1 MTQFSFIGADV
12 PRPDAPDK
20 AAGKAMY
27 IHDMTLP
34 GMLYGKI
41 KFSDH
46 AHAKIKHIDTS
57 RAEKLPGV
65 RAVITGY
72 NTPEIRIGFIKDN
85 FDTK

>member
-1 MTQFSFIGADV
+1 MTQFNFIGAEV

-20 AAGKAMY
+20 AAGKAIY
-27 IHDMTLP
+27 IHDLERP

-41 KFSDH
+41 KFSEY
-46 AHAKIKHIDTS
+46 AHARIKHIDTS

-72 NTPEIRIGFIKDN
+72 
-85 FDTK
+85 